1 MGIIGEI
8 KKVGKKIT
16 GGIKKVAKGV
26 TRGIKKVVKGIGRR
40 VKSAFKSFG
49 KFMNKIGIIGQIGMM
64 FILPAVGSQLLSTFA
79 NLAQGAIGYSG
90 VGASIVNAAGHAMK
104 FAHTAVTKAGTVFSN
119 VTKGIGETVNNFSK
133 TLGNKL
139 GLKTTGAENFF
150 GAGDSAF
157 SRSFGENSR
166 FQNLTLS
173 KAEYAEK
180 LSKAAEAVS
189 KEASSAT
196 KATVGDTGSVP
207 DQIKT
212 DTGSLLSEVKPKST
226 VEDPFDMGFG
236 SEFSEI
242 NPEILTKEQNKLFRE
257 GKFAELQDSLTAQQ
271 KRTNFVSDLQ
281 TTAGRVKDKTVDF
294 VKSLPEKTVEYAKT
308 LPSRAAKELEETII
322 DAPADAVKQYTI
334 TAAQQSAM
342 KDVLGDDY
350 LTPQVTQYAPVFSG
364 INTSSYQPDAYQAP
378 ALERIPYENMV
389 ADGNVFG
396 NTAYNYAGQYS
407 KLFQNRFNSFRS
419 V

>member
-1 MGIIGEI
+1 
-8 KKVGKKIT
+8 
-16 GGIKKVAKGV
+16 
-26 TRGIKKVVKGIGRR
+26 
-40 VKSAFKSFG
+40 
-49 KFMNKIGIIGQIGMM
+49 
-64 FILPAVGSQLLSTFA
+64 
-79 NLAQGAIGYSG
+79 
-90 VGASIVNAAGHAMK
+90 MK

-119 VTKGIGETVNNFSK
+119 VTKGIGETINNFSK

-189 KEASSAT
+189 KEASSAA
-196 KATVGDTGSVP
+196 KATVGDTGLVT

-212 DTGSLLSEVKPKST
+212 DTGSLLSEVKPRST
-226 VEDPFDMGFG
+226 IEDPFDMGFG

-242 NPEILTKEQNKLFRE
+242 NPDILTREQNQLFRE
-257 GKFAELQDSLTAQQ
+257 GRFAELQDSLTAQQ

-281 TTAGRVKDKTVDF
+281 TTAGRVKDQTVDF

-308 LPSRAAKELEETII
+308 LPSKAAKELEETII

-350 LTPQVTQYAPVFSG
+350 LTPEVTQNQYAPVFSG
-364 INTSSYQPDAYQAP
+364 INTSSYQPNAYQAP
-378 ALERIPYENMV
+378 VLERVPYENMI

-407 KLFQNRFNSFRS
+407 RLFQNRFNSFRS
-419 V
+419 M